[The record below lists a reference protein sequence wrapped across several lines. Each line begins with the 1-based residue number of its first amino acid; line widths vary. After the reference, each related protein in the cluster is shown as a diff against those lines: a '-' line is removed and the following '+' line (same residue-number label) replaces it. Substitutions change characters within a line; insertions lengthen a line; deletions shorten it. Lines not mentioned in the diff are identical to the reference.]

1 MGFRAW
7 GLGFRLTFCCFCGF
21 GFGFQGFWFGFW
33 ALGLLVW
40 SLGLRSLNIGVPSG
54 TLEVLPMDKILHDFM
69 EIMVAQ
75 FQGFRYVRS
84 CRILSIKYVIRDY
97 VGFALDIEL
106 PWDGLSRDHVK
117 TGRARTH

>member
-1 MGFRAW
+1 MRIILFWGLYWGPLFFGKLPYRVQGLGFGVQ
-7 GLGFRLTFCCFCGF
+7 GLGFRFRFTFCCFCGF

-75 FQGFRYVRS
+75 FQSFRYVRS
-84 CRILSIKYVIRDY
+84 CRILSINCM
-97 VGFALDIEL
+97 
-106 PWDGLSRDHVK
+106 
-117 TGRARTH
+117 